1 MTTSV
6 LIVENSQ
13 IISAGIRQML
23 ASHKDICVVGAVR
36 SLNEATEVVVELHPD
51 VTLLD
56 LGLADSA
63 VGSLDEAHTLVKLSR
78 TVVCMSL
85 RRPEDTVELTAA
97 LGTTQCVD
105 KMNLSRDLPGA
116 IREARTLP
124 S

>member
-23 ASHKDICVVGAVR
+23 ASHKDSCVVGAVR
-36 SLNEATEVVVELHPD
+36 TLNEATEVVVELHPD

-116 IREARTLP
+116 IREAR
-124 S
+124 